1 MVYLELG
8 LLVLV
13 HVLSRS
19 WSKLL
24 LEKFRAP
31 VLSMVGGTTSS
42 KDTRK
47 RKQAPQEEATHERD
61 GLNGT
66 SNLEM
71 FSDDEDG
78 EEISSDDGEVEE
90 FPEIDVA
97 SDSEEYEESGESG
110 EEDDERS
117 EGDSD
122 DSDLHIFPKP
132 KTIVSDITGR
142 PKRVYPEIEPDYDS
156 DSSTE
161 DVSFGFL
168 AQIISL

>member
-1 MVYLELG
+1 MVYLA
-8 LLVLV
+8 LV

-24 LEKFRAP
+24 LKRFRAP
-31 VLSMVGGTTSS
+31 VLSMVAGATS

-47 RKQAPQEEATHERD
+47 RKQPQEEAPNEQN
-61 GLNGT
+61 GLNGA
-66 SNLEM
+66 SSLEM
-71 FSDDEDG
+71 LSDDEDG
-78 EEISSDDGEVEE
+78 EEIGSDDGEVEE

-97 SDSEEYEESGESG
+97 SDSEEDEESDESDED
-110 EEDDERS
+110 EEESS

-168 AQIISL
+168 AQITSL